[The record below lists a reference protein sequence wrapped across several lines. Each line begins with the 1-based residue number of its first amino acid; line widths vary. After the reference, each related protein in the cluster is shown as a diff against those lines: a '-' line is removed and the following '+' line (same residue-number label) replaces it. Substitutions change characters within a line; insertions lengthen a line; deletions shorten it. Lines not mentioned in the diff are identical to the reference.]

1 MNGYSAIYF
10 DSFGVKYIT
19 KEMEKLKRNKI
30 FITNIYRIEAYGSII
45 SGLSCVGVIDFID
58 FR

>member
-19 KEMEKLKRNKI
+19 KEMEKLKRNKT

-45 SGLSCVGVIDFID
+45 SG
-58 FR
+58 